1 MGLMETL
8 RNSTKYIIILLI
20 GSFGILWVLSDV
32 GVTNLIGAG
41 PRDLGSVNGDNISF
55 EEYQQRIQYYT
66 NAYTQQTG
74 NSMTPEMTAY
84 YESQAWEELV
94 SSRLVEQKMDELGIT
109 VTDQELLDMVFGD
122 NPDPIIVQNFQRE
135 DGTVDRASLNQV
147 MTDPNFAPQALA
159 LDNQLRQK
167 RRQEKLSN
175 FITAGLQVTS
185 TDVEQ
190 EYIKNNSFVDVSYV
204 RFPFA
209 QTVTEEITVSDNE
222 LKKYYS
228 EHKEKYKQ
236 DENYQLKYVTFSKM
250 PTAADTVEITK
261 ELMDLREAFASAE
274 NDSLF
279 LVGNAASNAYSSIF
293 VDKSDV
299 RDSYKSVL
307 ELKKGEVSI
316 PVVDNGQL
324 SIIKKVDET
333 GKQVKFVVFSRVI
346 EALYGTINDA
356 NEKASDFQLYATE
369 ETDFDSEAE
378 RINKAVNTGIASK
391 GNSFISGLGSSQQV
405 LNFLEKADEGDISS
419 VYELPNSFV
428 VVQLTDKAAEGYR
441 SLETV
446 KDQVENQVKI
456 EKRKTLAKEKVTAL
470 LAANSG
476 LEELATAADKEV
488 QTATNITGSGVL
500 LPGAGREPEVIGMIF
515 GLNEGE
521 VSKALVG
528 TTAVYVVSVDKK
540 SDANLANL
548 DATTRNQLE
557 ETLAQ
562 KVNQRFVSVWLEQL
576 KKEAKIVD
584 NRSKLIPR

>member
-84 YESQAWEELV
+84 YESQVWEELV
-94 SSRLVEQKMDELGIT
+94 SSRLIEQKMDELGIT
-109 VTDQELLDMVFGD
+109 VTDDELLDMVYGD

-147 MTDPNFAPQALA
+147 MTDPNFAQQALA

-185 TDVEQ
+185 ADVEQ

-209 QTVTEEITVSDNE
+209 QTVTEEITVSESD
-222 LKKYYS
+222 LKKYYN
-228 EHKEKYKQ
+228 ENKEKYKQ

-250 PTAADTVEITK
+250 PTAADTLQITK
-261 ELMDLREAFASAE
+261 ELTDLRAEFAAAE

-279 LVGNAASNAYSSIF
+279 LVNNASSVAYNSVF
-293 VDKSDV
+293 VNKSDI
-299 RDSYKSVL
+299 RDSYKPVL
-307 ELKKGEVSI
+307 DLKKGEVTEPI
-316 PVVDNGQL
+316 IDNGQL
-324 SIIKKVDET
+324 SIIKKVDEK
-333 GKQVKFVVFSRVI
+333 GKQIKFVVFSRVI
-346 EALYGTINDA
+346 EALYETINAA
-356 NEKASDFQLYATE
+356 NEKASDFQLFATE
-369 ETDFDSEAE
+369 ETDFESEAE

-428 VVQLTDKAAEGYR
+428 VVQLVDKAEEGYR
-441 SLETV
+441 PFDTV
-446 KDQVENQVKI
+446 KDQIENQVKI
-456 EKRKTLAKEKVTAL
+456 EKRKVLAKEKVAAL
-470 LAANSG
+470 VAANSS
-476 LEELATAADKEV
+476 LEDLAKAADKEV
-488 QTATNITGSGVL
+488 QTATNITGNGVL

-521 VSKALVG
+521 TSKALVG
-528 TTAVYVVSVDKK
+528 TTAVYVVRVDKK
-540 SDANLANL
+540 SEADLANL
-548 DATTRNQLE
+548 DAATRQQIE

-584 NRSKLIPR
+584 NRSKLIPG

>member
-84 YESQAWEELV
+84 YESQVWEELV
-94 SSRLVEQKMDELGIT
+94 SSRLIEQKMDELGIT
-109 VTDQELLDMVFGD
+109 VTDDELLDMVYGD

-147 MTDPNFAPQALA
+147 MTDPNFAQQALA

-185 TDVEQ
+185 ADVEQ

-209 QTVTEEITVSDNE
+209 QTVTEEITVSESD
-222 LKKYYS
+222 LKKYYN
-228 EHKEKYKQ
+228 ENKEKYKQ

-250 PTAADTVEITK
+250 PTAADTLQITK
-261 ELMDLREAFASAE
+261 ELTDLRAEFAATE

-279 LVGNAASNAYSSIF
+279 LVNNASSVAYNSVF
-293 VDKSDV
+293 VNKSDI
-299 RDSYKSVL
+299 RDSYKPVL
-307 ELKKGEVSI
+307 DLKKGEVTEPI
-316 PVVDNGQL
+316 IDNGQL
-324 SIIKKVDET
+324 SIIKKVDEK
-333 GKQVKFVVFSRVI
+333 GKQIKFVVFSRVI
-346 EALYGTINDA
+346 EALYETINAA
-356 NEKASDFQLYATE
+356 NEKASDFQLFATE
-369 ETDFDSEAE
+369 ETDFESEAE

-428 VVQLTDKAAEGYR
+428 VVQLVDKAEEGYR
-441 SLETV
+441 PFDTV
-446 KDQVENQVKI
+446 KDQIENQVKI
-456 EKRKTLAKEKVTAL
+456 EKRKVLAKEKVAAL
-470 LAANSG
+470 VAANSS
-476 LEELATAADKEV
+476 LEDLAKAADKEV
-488 QTATNITGSGVL
+488 QTATNITGNGVL

-521 VSKALVG
+521 TSKALVG
-528 TTAVYVVSVDKK
+528 TTAVYVVRVDKK
-540 SDANLANL
+540 SEADLANL
-548 DATTRNQLE
+548 DAATRQQIE

-584 NRSKLIPR
+584 NRSKLIPG

>member
-84 YESQAWEELV
+84 YESQVWEELV

-109 VTDQELLDMVFGD
+109 VTDKELLDMVFGD

-185 TDVEQ
+185 ADIEQ

-209 QTVTEEITVSDNE
+209 QTVTEEITVSDSE

-261 ELMDLREAFASAE
+261 ELMDLRAAFASAE

-279 LVGNAASNAYSSIF
+279 LVGNAASNAYSGVF

-299 RDSYKSVL
+299 RDSYKVVL
-307 ELKKGEVSI
+307 DLEKGEVST
-316 PVVDNGQL
+316 PFVDNGQL
-324 SIIKKVDET
+324 SIIKKVDEK

-356 NEKASDFQLYATE
+356 NEKASDFELFAAE
-369 ETDFDSEAE
+369 ETDLDSEAE
-378 RINKAVNTGIASK
+378 IA
-391 GNSFISGLGSSQQV
+391 LSQ
-405 LNFLEKADEGDISS
+405 D
-419 VYELPNSFV
+419 
-428 VVQLTDKAAEGYR
+428 
-441 SLETV
+441 
-446 KDQVENQVKI
+446 
-456 EKRKTLAKEKVTAL
+456 
-470 LAANSG
+470 
-476 LEELATAADKEV
+476 
-488 QTATNITGSGVL
+488 
-500 LPGAGREPEVIGMIF
+500 
-515 GLNEGE
+515 
-521 VSKALVG
+521 
-528 TTAVYVVSVDKK
+528 
-540 SDANLANL
+540 
-548 DATTRNQLE
+548 
-557 ETLAQ
+557 
-562 KVNQRFVSVWLEQL
+562 
-576 KKEAKIVD
+576 
-584 NRSKLIPR
+584 

>member
-84 YESQAWEELV
+84 YESQVWEELV

-147 MTDPNFAPQALA
+147 MTDPNFALQALA

-167 RRQEKLSN
+167 RRQQKLSN

-185 TDVEQ
+185 ADVEQ
-190 EYIKNNSFVDVSYV
+190 EYIKNNSFVDISYV

-209 QTVTEEITVSDNE
+209 QTVTEEINVSESD
-222 LKKYYS
+222 LKKYYT
-228 EHKEKYKQ
+228 ENKEKYKQ

-261 ELMDLREAFASAE
+261 ELMDLRAPFAAAE

-279 LVGNAASNAYSSIF
+279 LVSNAASNAFRSAF
-293 VDKSDV
+293 VNKSDI
-299 RDSYKSVL
+299 RDNYKAVL
-307 ELKKGEVSI
+307 DLKNGEVTE
-316 PVVDNGQL
+316 PVIDNGQL
-324 SIIKKVDET
+324 SIIKKVDEK

-378 RINKAVNTGIASK
+378 RIEKVVNTGIASK

-428 VVQLTDKAAEGYR
+428 VVQLTDKTKEGYR
-441 SLETV
+441 SLELV

-456 EKRKTLAKEKVTAL
+456 EKRKALAQEKVAAL
-470 LAANSG
+470 IAANSE
-476 LEELATAADKEV
+476 LEALATAADKEV
-488 QTATNITGSGVL
+488 QTATNITGNGVL
-500 LPGAGREPEVIGMIF
+500 IPGAGREPEVIGMIF

-528 TTAVYVVSVDKK
+528 TTAVYVVRVDKK
-540 SDANLANL
+540 SDADLANL
-548 DATTRNQLE
+548 DVATRSQLE

-562 KVNQRFVSVWLEQL
+562 KVNERFVSVWLEQL

>member
-55 EEYQQRIQYYT
+55 EEYQERIRYYT

-84 YESQAWEELV
+84 YESQVWEELV
-94 SSRLVEQKMDELGIT
+94 SSRLIEQKMDELGIT
-109 VTDQELLDMVFGD
+109 VTDEELLNMVFGD

-185 TDVEQ
+185 ADIEQ

-209 QTVTEEITVSDNE
+209 QTVTEEITVSDSE

-261 ELMDLREAFASAE
+261 ELMDLRAAFASAE

-279 LVGNAASNAYSSIF
+279 LVGNAASNAYSGVF

-299 RDSYKSVL
+299 RDSYKVVL
-307 ELKKGEVSI
+307 DLEKGEVST
-316 PVVDNGQL
+316 PFVDNGQL
-324 SIIKKVDET
+324 SIIKKVDEK

-346 EALYGTINDA
+346 EALYGTLNDA
-356 NEKASDFQLYATE
+356 NEKASDFQLFAAE

-378 RINKAVNTGIASK
+378 RIDKAVNTGIASK

-405 LNFLEKADEGDISS
+405 LNFLEKADEGDISA

-428 VVQLTDKAAEGYR
+428 VVQLTDKVAEGYR
-441 SLETV
+441 SLESV

-521 VSKALVG
+521 ISKALVG

-548 DATTRNQLE
+548 DATTRSQLE

-584 NRSKLIPR
+584 NRSKLIPG

>member
-84 YESQAWEELV
+84 YESQVWEELV

-109 VTDQELLDMVFGD
+109 VTDKELLDMVFGD

-185 TDVEQ
+185 ADIEQ

-209 QTVTEEITVSDNE
+209 QTVTEEITVSDSE

-261 ELMDLREAFASAE
+261 ELMDLRAAFASAE

-279 LVGNAASNAYSSIF
+279 LVGNAASNAYSGVF

-299 RDSYKSVL
+299 RDSYKVVL
-307 ELKKGEVSI
+307 DLEKGEVST
-316 PVVDNGQL
+316 PFVDNGQL
-324 SIIKKVDET
+324 SIIKKVDEK

-356 NEKASDFQLYATE
+356 NEKASDFQLFAAE

-378 RINKAVNTGIASK
+378 RIDKAVNTGIASK

-405 LNFLEKADEGDISS
+405 LNFLEKADEGDISA

-428 VVQLTDKAAEGYR
+428 VVQLTDKVAEGYR
-441 SLETV
+441 SLESV

-521 VSKALVG
+521 ISKALVG

-548 DATTRNQLE
+548 DATTRSQLE

-584 NRSKLIPR
+584 NRSKLIPG

>member
-84 YESQAWEELV
+84 YESQVWEELV

-109 VTDQELLDMVFGD
+109 VTDKELLDMVFGD

-185 TDVEQ
+185 ADIEQ

-209 QTVTEEITVSDNE
+209 QTVTEEITVSDSE

-261 ELMDLREAFASAE
+261 ELMDLRAAFASAE

-279 LVGNAASNAYSSIF
+279 LVGNAASNAYSGVF

-299 RDSYKSVL
+299 RDSYKVVL
-307 ELKKGEVSI
+307 DLEKGEVST
-316 PVVDNGQL
+316 PFVDNGQL
-324 SIIKKVDET
+324 SIIKKVDEK

-356 NEKASDFQLYATE
+356 NEKASDFQLFAAE

-378 RINKAVNTGIASK
+378 RIDKAVNTGIASK

-405 LNFLEKADEGDISS
+405 LNFLEKADEGDISD

-428 VVQLTDKAAEGYR
+428 VVQLTDKVAEGYR
-441 SLETV
+441 SLESV

-521 VSKALVG
+521 ISKALVG

-548 DATTRNQLE
+548 DATTRSQLE

-584 NRSKLIPR
+584 NRSKLIPG